1 MRELTTVVGF
11 EVRGRQTAEMPA
23 AVIVYVFPAE
33 ESEKKSLWK
42 TGKALGENLSV
53 KRKLSPNS
61 SFSTG

>member
-33 ESEKKSLWK
+33 ESEKKSLGK
-42 TGKALGENLSV
+42 TGKALGENV
-53 KRKLSPNS
+53 C
-61 SFSTG
+61 